1 LTPAPPSIVPWLSL
15 GLSVVALIFSPLVIA
30 ASRGWVES
38 LIKAHDLAEHAHP
51 NLQATTHMQTTL
63 DAIKDD
69 LSRVREDLAV
79 MKSQLATR
87 RASDQSS

>member
-1 LTPAPPSIVPWLSL
+1 M
-15 GLSVVALIFSPLVIA
+15 ALVFAPLVIA

-51 NLQATTHMQTTL
+51 NLQATTHMQATL
-63 DAIKDD
+63 DIIKDD
-69 LSRVREDLAV
+69 LSRMREALAADELLHDADLAV

-87 RASDQSS
+87 RSDFVGNRPGE